1 MRTHVVAAGLVI
13 VAAAVLVVFAAMP
26 LHGQRNDEPKFDVV
40 SVKPNRSPEP
50 GGRNALERG
59 TYEGLNVT
67 VRRMIAL
74 AYMPMPFS
82 LIDGGPDWI
91 GSDRFDVRA
100 KVPDG
105 TPRERLQQMMRNML
119 AERFQLRTHL
129 EKRPTPIYALIVERP
144 GVLGPS
150 LQPAKIDCANPAADR
165 QPGVPWCAFQYTEG
179 LLRGRG
185 VTLDQVAGEIAAGR
199 IVVNR
204 TGLTG
209 RYDVELRWTPD
220 PSITAAA
227 DAPPGLVTA
236 VREQLGLRL
245 QSDTAEMEHLVID
258 SVERPEPD

>member
-1 MRTHVVAAGLVI
+1 MRLRLAVAML
-13 VAAAVLVVFAAMP
+13 AVSMATP
-26 LHGQRNDEPKFDVV
+26 LAQQSDGPRFDVV
-40 SVKPNRSPEP
+40 SVKPNDSPEP

-82 LIDGGPDWI
+82 LIDGGPAWI
-91 GSDRFDVRA
+91 NSERFDVRA
-100 KVPDG
+100 KFPDG
-105 TPRERLQQMMRNML
+105 TPRQQVQVMMRAML
-119 AERFQLRTHL
+119 ADRFRLRTHL
-129 EKRPTPIYALIVERP
+129 EKRPTPIYALIVERA
-144 GVLGPS
+144 GALGPS
-150 LQPAKIDCANPAADR
+150 LQPAKIDCANPAADK
-165 QPGVPWCAFQYTEG
+165 QPNVPWCAFQYTEG

-185 VTLDQVAGEIAAGR
+185 VTLDQIAGEIATGR

-209 RYDVELRWTPD
+209 RFDVELRWTPD
-220 PSITAAA
+220 PNATTAA

-258 SVERPEPD
+258 SVERPTPD

>member
-1 MRTHVVAAGLVI
+1 MRSYLLAAILVASVATSLISQAGG
-13 VAAAVLVVFAAMP
+13 P
-26 LHGQRNDEPKFDVV
+26 RFDVV
-40 SVKPNRSPEP
+40 SVKPNNSPEP
-50 GGRNALERG
+50 GGRNALERT

-82 LIDGGPDWI
+82 LIDGGPAWI
-91 GSDRFDVRA
+91 SSERFDVRA
-100 KVPDG
+100 KFPEG
-105 TPRERLQQMMRNML
+105 TPRKELQAMMKAML
-119 AERFQLRTHL
+119 ADRFKLRTHL
-129 EKRPTPIYALIVERP
+129 EPRPTQVYALVVDRS

-150 LQPAKIDCANPAADR
+150 LQPAQIDCTNPAADR

-185 VTLDQVAGEIAAGR
+185 VTLDQVAGEIDAGR
-199 IVVNR
+199 IVVNG

-220 PSITAAA
+220 PSVTTAG

-245 QSDTAEMEHLVID
+245 QSGTAQMEHLVID
-258 SVERPEPD
+258 SVERPQPD